1 MNDWPQGWSDDNRGP
16 RYGRGSGGVQ
26 PEGARV
32 MRQVQRGPAVPP
44 GRRSYGTP
52 GSSAPPHGAG
62 VPQQPSYVDGQGY
75 DDYDSGYN
83 TGQVYG
89 GGGPGGPDEPYG
101 RGPRPAPNWRR
112 RIKLTALTLVT
123 VLIVTSVATYFWAD
137 SKLNRDV
144 DLSKVIDRP
153 ETGEGTNYLI
163 VGSDS
168 RKGMT
173 AEDKKKLHTGSA
185 QGQRTDSMMILHVGS
200 NGDTLVSLPRDSD
213 VAIPSY
219 KGSASGKVYPN
230 QGRRTKLNAAYA
242 EDGPTLLVRTV
253 EYNTGLHID
262 HYVEIGFGGFAKIV
276 DAVGGVEMTLDQGFK
291 DKWSGADFKAGKQT
305 LNGEQALA
313 FVRTRHAFAASDL
326 QRTKNQQKFLA
337 ALAHQVATP
346 STILN
351 PFKFY
356 PTMGAGLDS
365 LTVDK
370 DMSLWDLASMFWAMK
385 GVSSGDGKSM
395 NMPISGSTGGNL
407 VWDKAKV
414 KTLVDELKNDQTV
427 TVSGN

>member
-1 MNDWPQGWSDDNRGP
+1 MNDWPDGWSDSNRSD
-16 RYGRGSGGVQ
+16 RYGRGSAGAQ

-32 MRQVQRGPAVPP
+32 MRQVQRGPGSP
-44 GRRSYGTP
+44 GPRP
-52 GSSAPPHGAG
+52 SAPPYGG
-62 VPQQPSYVDGQGY
+62 VPQQPTYDDGQGY
-75 DDYDSGYN
+75 DNGYDSGYN

-89 GGGPGGPDEPYG
+89 SPGDPGGPQGPGGQGG

-112 RIKLTALTLVT
+112 RIKWIAITLVT
-123 VLIVTSVATYFWAD
+123 LLVVVSVGTYFWAD
-137 SKLNRDV
+137 SKLHRDV

-153 ETGEGTNYLI
+153 DAGKGTNYLI

-168 RKGMT
+168 RAGMS
-173 AEDKKKLHTGSA
+173 AEEKKKLHTGSA
-185 QGQRTDSMMILHVGS
+185 EGKRTDSMMILHVGG
-200 NGDTLVSLPRDSD
+200 NGDTLVSLPRDSN
-213 VAIPSY
+213 VTIPTY
-219 KGSASGKVYPN
+219 KGSGSGKTFPGT
-230 QGRRTKLNAAYA
+230 GRQVKLNAAYA
-242 EDGPTLLVRTV
+242 EDGPTLLVRTI

-262 HYVEIGFGGFAKIV
+262 HYVEIGFAGFANIV

-291 DKWSGADFKAGKQT
+291 DKYSGADFKAGKQT

-326 QRTKNQQKFLA
+326 QRTKNQQKFLS

-346 STILN
+346 GTVLN
-351 PFKFY
+351 PFKLY
-356 PTMGAGLDS
+356 PTMGSGLDS

-370 DMSLWDLASMFWAMK
+370 DMSLWDLGSMFWAMK
-385 GVSSGDGKSM
+385 GVTGGSGKSM

>member
-1 MNDWPQGWSDDNRGP
+1 MNDWPDGWSDSNRSD
-16 RYGRGSGGVQ
+16 RYGRGSAGAQ

-32 MRQVQRGPAVPP
+32 MRQVQRGPGSP
-44 GRRSYGTP
+44 GPRP
-52 GSSAPPHGAG
+52 SAPPYGG
-62 VPQQPSYVDGQGY
+62 VPQQPTYDDGQGY
-75 DDYDSGYN
+75 DNGYDSGYN

-89 GGGPGGPDEPYG
+89 SPGGPGGPQGPGGQGG

-112 RIKLTALTLVT
+112 RIKWIAITLVT
-123 VLIVTSVATYFWAD
+123 LLVVVSVGTYFWAD
-137 SKLNRDV
+137 SKLHRDV

-153 ETGEGTNYLI
+153 DAGKGTNYLI

-168 RKGMT
+168 RAGMS
-173 AEDKKKLHTGSA
+173 AEEKKKLHTGSA
-185 QGQRTDSMMILHVGS
+185 EGKRTDSMMILHVGG
-200 NGDTLVSLPRDSD
+200 NGDTLVSLPRDSN
-213 VAIPSY
+213 VTIPTY
-219 KGSASGKVYPN
+219 KGSGSGKTFPGT
-230 QGRRTKLNAAYA
+230 GRQVKLNAAYA
-242 EDGPTLLVRTV
+242 EDGPTLLVRTI

-262 HYVEIGFGGFAKIV
+262 HYVEIGFAGFANIV

-291 DKWSGADFKAGKQT
+291 DKYSGADFKAGKQT

-326 QRTKNQQKFLA
+326 QRTKNQQKFLS

-346 STILN
+346 GTVLN
-351 PFKFY
+351 PFKLY
-356 PTMGAGLDS
+356 PTMGSGLDS

-370 DMSLWDLASMFWAMK
+370 DMSLWDLGSMFWAMK
-385 GVSSGDGKSM
+385 GVTGGSGKSM